1 MDSNQILLTAGVGL
15 IASVVTALVTHALTK
30 AQERRKHEREVASQ
44 LAQMKSTE
52 RSETMV
58 MAVQYGHS
66 CFVIEHSE
74 EKEKDRVFLP
84 MGSRITL
91 GRDKANHIILEHPSI
106 SRIHVAFKA
115 QGDAAF
121 IEPLSPTSGVEVNGG
136 LVAEPRRLATGDII
150 TLPGTAFRI
159 TYVRLVAK

>member
-15 IASVVTALVTHALTK
+15 IASVVTALVTHTLTK

-52 RSETMV
+52 RSETMI

-66 CFVIEHSE
+66 CFVVERSDE
-74 EKEKDRVFLP
+74 VEKDRVFLP

-91 GRDKANHIILEHPSI
+91 GRDKSNHIVLEHPSI
-106 SRIHVAFKA
+106 SRMHAAFKA

-121 IEPLSPTSGVEVNGG
+121 VEPLSPTFGVAVNGS
-136 LVAEPRRLATGDII
+136 LVEEPRRLATGDVI

-159 TYVRLVAK
+159 TFVRLVA